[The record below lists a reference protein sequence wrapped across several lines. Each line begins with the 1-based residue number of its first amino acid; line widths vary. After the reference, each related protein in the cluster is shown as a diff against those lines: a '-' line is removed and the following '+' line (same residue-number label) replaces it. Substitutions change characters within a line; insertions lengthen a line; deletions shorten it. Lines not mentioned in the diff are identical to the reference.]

1 VIIYYFM
8 KWYLGWM
15 AKLYYRRVYFKG
27 YELIPD
33 GKPAI
38 FAANHPAAFMEPII
52 LGSTVRSPLSFLVL
66 ASYIA
71 NSWLQWFFRSLKMV
85 PIYRADISGRETLK
99 KNEGTFQY
107 VYDSLKNNAHILIFP
122 EASTSFVYQLRPL
135 KKGIARMS
143 VGFMDKN
150 PEKEMYI
157 VPVGVN
163 FIHPSRFRS
172 DVFVDVGTPIDLCK
186 LPAAEEA
193 VMINQ
198 IVKATSDGM
207 SKVVYDIAD
216 EQKQHTT
223 AFCIQMFDNNFGG
236 KRSVFGQILRHNATF
251 VQRIKN
257 LTVLIDRMSD
267 EQFQLLDNKINEY
280 RSQLR
285 AAHLTDAV
293 LVPSEIPFIV
303 LAFIVLAGLPFFVI
317 ALLLNSLH
325 LLFSWYLRKYK
336 IERQEFQA
344 PVTMASAAIFILICS
359 LIFIILGIFLEPML
373 LGLVLALPLSLVIG
387 VFYYDHLEYVIRKIR
402 WFLLKST
409 KKDHVKA
416 LRKEIIS
423 IIVE

>member
-1 VIIYYFM
+1 M

-15 AKLYYRRVYFKG
+15 AKLYYRRIYFKG

-38 FAANHPAAFMEPII
+38 FASNHPAAFMEPII

-71 NSWLQWFFRSLKMV
+71 NRWLQWFFRSLKMV

-99 KNEGTFQY
+99 KNESTFQY
-107 VYDSLKNNAHILIFP
+107 VYDSLQKNAHILIFP

-143 VGFMDKN
+143 VGFLDKN
-150 PEKEMYI
+150 PDKDMYI

-172 DVFVDVGTPIDLCK
+172 DVFVDVGTPIDLRK
-186 LPAAEEA
+186 LPAADEA

-207 SKVVYDIAD
+207 SKVVYNMSD
-216 EQKQHTT
+216 EKKQNTT
-223 AFCIQMFDNNFGG
+223 AFCIQMIDNSFGG
-236 KRSVFGQILRHNATF
+236 KRSVFGQILRHDATF
-251 VQRIKN
+251 VHRIKN
-257 LTVLIDRMSD
+257 LTVLIDQMSD
-267 EQFQLLDNKINEY
+267 EQFSVLENKINEY
-280 RSQLR
+280 RHLLR
-285 AAHLTDAV
+285 SVHLTDSV
-293 LVPSEIPFIV
+293 LVPSGTSFFVFALIS
-303 LAFIVLAGLPFFVI
+303 LLGLPFFVI
-317 ALLLNSLH
+317 ALVLNSLH
-325 LLFSWYLRKYK
+325 LLFSWYLRKFR

-344 PVTMASAAIFILICS
+344 PVTLAAGAIFILVSS

-373 LGLVLALPLSLVIG
+373 LGMVVALPLSLVVG
-387 VFYYDHLEYVIRKIR
+387 VFYYDHLEYVFRKIR
-402 WFLLKST
+402 WILLEST
-409 KKDHVKA
+409 KKDSLNVF
-416 LRKEIIS
+416 RNEIIS
-423 IIVE
+423 IIVK